1 MPQFGPQLPQ
11 FRPQL
16 PWLSPHLAP
25 GLQGRGGNQTMA
37 PSLAREAD
45 IVALA
50 NDIGAG
56 LDAE

>member
-1 MPQFGPQLPQ
+1 
-11 FRPQL
+11 
-16 PWLSPHLAP
+16 
-25 GLQGRGGNQTMA
+25 MA

-56 LDAE
+56 LDAEQMPRNRGSPQSDQPSCARM